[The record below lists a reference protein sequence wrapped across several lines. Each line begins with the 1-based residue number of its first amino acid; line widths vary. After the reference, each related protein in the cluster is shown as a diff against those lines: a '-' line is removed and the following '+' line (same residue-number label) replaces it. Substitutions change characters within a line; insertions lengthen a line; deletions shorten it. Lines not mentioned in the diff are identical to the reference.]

1 MTDTGLFTDLL
12 NEALAGILTAI
23 ALAAIVLLIV
33 TNPRGPGRP

>member
-1 MTDTGLFTDLL
+1 MSP
-12 NEALAGILTAI
+12 ALAGILTAI